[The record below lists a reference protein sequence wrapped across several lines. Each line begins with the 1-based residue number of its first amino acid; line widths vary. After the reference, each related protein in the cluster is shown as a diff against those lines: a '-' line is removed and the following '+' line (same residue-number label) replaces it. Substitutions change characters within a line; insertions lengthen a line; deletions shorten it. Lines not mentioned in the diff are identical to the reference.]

1 MLWWRRCS
9 QRPLPNR
16 RPTWSASTWAKP
28 RTSGLTRRG
37 DSRAKLARGFGRQA
51 LEALQVVLVVVE
63 RDPQVAVDRELAE
76 LRMHANAIPLLLAQ
90 TTNKIDEPV
99 AGVGPFSQSRLQR
112 HTLEVPFVVAVVLEP
127 RALARGHRAYTWLGA
142 FGLRRSQVRGHV
154 AQRPGPNASRVV
166 VRDQL
171 RHRDHQL
178 LA

>member
-51 LEALQVVLVVVE
+51 LEALQVVLVVFE

-76 LRMHANAIPLLLAQ
+76 LRMHADAIPLLLAQ
-90 TTNKIDEPV
+90 TTNKIDETV
-99 AGVGPFSQSRLQR
+99 AAVGPFSQGGLQR
-112 HTLEVPFVVAVVLEP
+112 DTLEGSFLVAVVLELGAIP
-127 RALARGHRAYTWLGA
+127 RGHRAYERLRELGLCR
-142 FGLRRSQVRGHV
+142 GQVRGHV
-154 AQRPGPNASRVV
+154 AQGPGANASRII

-178 LA
+178 L